1 MPSTDKSRVCNT
13 RSLAQ
18 GSTRRLQALTMLLST
33 NQQASPLCETDMN
46 GRRVGAYTPYGLET
60 VLQSRL
66 GFTGQ
71 LRSTELQSYLLG
83 NGYRLY
89 STTFMRFHSPDSLSP
104 FLEGGI
110 NCYVYCNGDPVN
122 FSDPTGH
129 MLRSSSPGR
138 HSGAGNTA
146 RRISESGMSPSQVLE
161 GMMAHFDQLPLPDTN
176 TALQPQHAVHG
187 ASFPNTVTGPSSSA
201 PRPNRE
207 SIKASMKAAVEQR
220 LTTATAI
227 PIEVNPA
234 RAQAVMVEL
243 RRTSVALGG
252 VTGSFADPA
261 QGLTYNNYLDALAVL
276 RGGTDN

>member
-13 RSLAQ
+13 SSLAQ
-18 GSTRRLQALTMLLST
+18 GSTHRSQALTMLLST
-33 NQQASPLCETDMN
+33 NQQASPLCEIDTN
-46 GRRVGAYTPYGLET
+46 GRRVGTYTPYGRET
-60 VLQSRL
+60 VLQSCL

-71 LRSTELQSYLLG
+71 LRATELQGYLLG

-138 HSGAGNTA
+138 HSGASNTA
-146 RRISESGMSPSQVLE
+146 RRFSESEMSPPQVLE
-161 GMMAHFDQLPLPDTN
+161 GMMAHFDRLPLSDTN
-176 TALQPQHAVHG
+176 TALQPQNALHG
-187 ASFPNTVTGPSSSA
+187 ASSPNTVSGPSSSA
-201 PRPNRE
+201 SGPNRE

-220 LTTATAI
+220 RTAATAI
-227 PIEVNPA
+227 PTEVNPDL
-234 RAQAVMVEL
+234 AQTVMVEL

-261 QGLTYNNYLDALAVL
+261 QGLTYNNYLNALVAL
-276 RGGTDN
+276 SRGTDN